1 MSTVSSPRTPMTRV
15 GRFFC
20 FGPSDPIS
28 TSAASVARSAE
39 LSVERR
45 RAATVGRGQRHELE
59 AEVAPERAH
68 GVDHLGRD
76 LAADR
81 GDAKVAV
88 EELEPI
94 VAERHDEWR

>member
-15 GRFFC
+15 GRFCC
-20 FGPSDPIS
+20 FGPSEPIR
-28 TSAASVARSAE
+28 TSAASVGRSAE
-39 LSVERR
+39 LAIGRR
-45 RAATVGRGQRHELE
+45 GAASVGRRHRYELE
-59 AEVAPERAH
+59 AQIAPEGAH

-81 GDAKVAV
+81 RDAEVAV